1 MSIGDDISVNEI
13 DKKGTGWFKS
23 ILSKQNQMENISVEQ
38 KEIITDIIIDRPS
51 MITEEV
57 EQLVTDNNKKIFS
70 KDNQDKI
77 VLNVMISIENMLTE
91 RQLVSYKNKGL
102 EEQVNAANETISRFK
117 HEQIKKDQLF
127 QEKNKEIRELE
138 ITLTNKQMSYDQ
150 LLEDYK
156 TYQLTSN
163 MEYEKTSNQLE
174 AEVSKYN
181 KLYEEFEN
189 MQYHSMLKTNE
200 LEDKIRSLEIENQKY
215 AEQHQK
221 IVNEKEELMQTIND
235 FTDRMSFSFS
245 TKTTPSN

>member
-77 VLNVMISIENMLTE
+77 VLDVMISIENMLTE

-200 LEDKIRSLEIENQKY
+200 LEDKIRILEIENQKY

>member
-1 MSIGDDISVNEI
+1 VSIGDDISVNEI

-77 VLNVMISIENMLTE
+77 VLDVMISIENMLTE

-200 LEDKIRSLEIENQKY
+200 LEDKIRILEIENQKY

>member
-77 VLNVMISIENMLTE
+77 VLDVMISIENMLTE

-102 EEQVNAANETISRFK
+102 EEQVNAANETINRFK

-200 LEDKIRSLEIENQKY
+200 LEDKIRILEIENQKY

>member
-77 VLNVMISIENMLTE
+77 VLDVMISIENMLTE

-189 MQYHSMLKTNE
+189 TQYHSMLKTNE
-200 LEDKIRSLEIENQKY
+200 LEDKIRILEIENQKY

-221 IVNEKEELMQTIND
+221 IVNEKAELMQTIND

>member
-1 MSIGDDISVNEI
+1 MNEI

-77 VLNVMISIENMLTE
+77 VLDVMISIENMLTE

-200 LEDKIRSLEIENQKY
+200 LEDKIRILEIENQKY